1 MRYRGMVAASAAAAA
16 AMAGIAVVAAQ
27 RLPAGTQLATHWG
40 PDGAAD
46 RFADAGT
53 ALAMPVALTIGLSL
67 LMAALPRLE
76 PLQDRLS
83 RSAPLYRTA
92 WGGLLALILFVEL
105 VIAAPAFGVTP
116 PPATMLVA
124 VGLLLVVIGNAL
136 PKSRPGFF
144 VGIRTP
150 WTLTDPDNWVATH
163 RLGSRTMI
171 AGGLIVVALAL
182 APIAG
187 DVRAPLIMAAV
198 LIAALVPVAYSFLY
212 WRRHRTG

>member
-1 MRYRGMVAASAAAAA
+1 MRYRGMMAASAVVAA
-16 AMAGIAVVAAQ
+16 AMAVVAVVAAQ

-46 RFADAGT
+46 RFADAAT
-53 ALAMPVALTIGLSL
+53 ALARPVVVTLGLSL
-67 LMAALPRLE
+67 LMAALPSIE
-76 PLQDRLS
+76 PLQDRLNQ
-83 RSAPLYRTA
+83 SAPLYRTA
-92 WGGLLALILFVEL
+92 WSGLLAIMLFVEL
-105 VIAAPAFGVTP
+105 VIAAPAFGVVP

-124 VGLLLVVIGNAL
+124 VGVLLMVIGNAL

-163 RLGSRTMI
+163 RLASRLMI
-171 AGGLIVVALAL
+171 AAGVVVVALAV

-187 DVRAPLIMAAV
+187 ATRVPLIVASV
-198 LIAALVPVAYSFLY
+198 LAAALVPVGYSFLY
-212 WRRHRTG
+212 WRRHRPG